1 MSEERRMRIVR
12 SLAGRDKGR
21 LFLVVGVTDKG
32 ELLLADGKMRK
43 VETPKKKK
51 KEKHTE
57 PLEGRTLLEDC
68 PAEGML
74 TDRQARALLHRAES
88 FFNKRKE

>member
-32 ELLLADGKMRK
+32 GCCLQTERCVRLKRPRRRKRSTRSLLKG
-43 VETPKKKK
+43 
-51 KEKHTE
+51 E
-57 PLEGRTLLEDC
+57 P
-68 PAEGML
+68 
-74 TDRQARALLHRAES
+74 
-88 FFNKRKE
+88 F

>member
-1 MSEERRMRIVR
+1 MRIVR

-43 VETPKKKK
+43 GETPKKK

-57 PLEGRTLLEDC
+57 PLEGRALSEDR

-74 TDRQARALLHRAES
+74 TNRQARALLHRAES

>member
-32 ELLLADGKMRK
+32 ELLLADGKIHMRGYI
-43 VETPKKKK
+43 VQ
-51 KEKHTE
+51 
-57 PLEGRTLLEDC
+57 RTSK
-68 PAEGML
+68 
-74 TDRQARALLHRAES
+74 DRRS
-88 FFNKRKE
+88 

>member
-21 LFLVVGVTDKG
+21 LFLVVGVTEKG

-51 KEKHTE
+51 EKHTE
-57 PLEGRTLLEDC
+57 PLEGKALLEDC

-74 TDRQARALLHRAES
+74 TNRQARALLHRAES

>member
-12 SLAGRDKGR
+12 SLAGRDKDR

-32 ELLLADGKMRK
+32 ELLLADGKTRK

-51 KEKHTE
+51 EKHTE
-57 PLEGRTLLEDC
+57 PFEGSILSEDYPTEC
-68 PAEGML
+68 ML
-74 TDRQARALLHRAES
+74 TNRQARALLRCAES
-88 FFNKRKE
+88 FFNERKE

>member
-43 VETPKKKK
+43 VETPKKK
-51 KEKHTE
+51 EKHTE
-57 PLEGRTLLEDC
+57 PLEGRALLEDC

-74 TDRQARALLHRAES
+74 TNRQARALLHRAES